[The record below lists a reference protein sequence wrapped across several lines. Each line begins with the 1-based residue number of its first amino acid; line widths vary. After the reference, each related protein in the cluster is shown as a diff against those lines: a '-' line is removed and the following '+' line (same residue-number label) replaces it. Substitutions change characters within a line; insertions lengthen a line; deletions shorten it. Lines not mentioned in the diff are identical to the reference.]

1 MEIEKIERG
10 NWKVTDEPRKP
21 RKLQEVLED
30 KKKMIPED
38 KEFQGLGY
46 LDQQKH
52 TLKFSQNAAKK
63 HGKFNR

>member
-30 KKKMIPED
+30 KKQMIPED

-46 LDQQKH
+46 LD
-52 TLKFSQNAAKK
+52 
-63 HGKFNR
+63 